1 MNQDIFF
8 AAYILAKDGTEKHG
22 MAVRIPAEKD
32 GLPGQRIKALTDAVR
47 EINESRSCRL
57 RTEILVSPPMEL
69 ETRPLADFLF
79 ADGLF
84 NASRFKRHLREFA
97 SKNSPHLFLPRPGVP
112 VLGLDL
118 VGREDTLQLLQNTIE
133 QGRSCHLRAPRR
145 YGKTSLLMRM
155 AESLPRSVHI
165 DLSDVGSL
173 QGFLKGLLRGC
184 IRQPDARVSLS
195 AVGPYRNW
203 SDDTAA
209 FNSIFE
215 ELLKQRGSTL
225 MPLLRE
231 TLRALAD
238 GRIVLLVD
246 EFSIFLRAM
255 LEKEVSEITS
265 FLDMLHAIRTNAAS
279 PLVAVFAGSAGLSA
293 YIEFHG
299 MQEQFADLMP
309 VDVPPIAAE
318 KARLLAEELFYGMGK
333 LPSLAAT
340 DRVTHLTGEDDS
352 VPYFV
357 HALAHVTAEETGL
370 RREVREADVDRAY
383 QDRLLGPAG
392 NIFFRDFLLRELT
405 YPPSYRNCASAVL
418 KRLSRQFP
426 SAVGDVE
433 LQGFCDAG
441 CNYQKLMTC
450 LEEDY
455 DLVRVDDGWRMRSKV
470 LADRW
475 RLGEPW
481 LTGGA

>member
-8 AAYILAKDGTEKHG
+8 AAYVPAKDAAEKYG

-32 GLPGQRIKALTDAVR
+32 RLPGKRIKALTDAVR
-47 EINESRSCRL
+47 EINESWERRL
-57 RTEILVSPPMEL
+57 RTEMLVSPPTEL
-69 ETRPLADFLF
+69 ETRPLVDFLF

-84 NASRFKRHLREFA
+84 NAPRFKRHLLEFA
-97 SKNSPHLFLPRPGVP
+97 NKNSPHLFLPRCGVP

-118 VGREDTLQLLQNTIE
+118 VGREDTLQLLQNAIE

-155 AESLPRSVHI
+155 AETFPRSVHV

-184 IRQPDARVSLS
+184 IRRPDARVSLS

-203 SDDTAA
+203 PDDTAA
-209 FNSIFE
+209 FNPLFE

-225 MPLLRE
+225 LPLLRE
-231 TLRALAD
+231 TFRALAE
-238 GRIVLLVD
+238 GRVVLLVD
-246 EFSIFLRAM
+246 ELSIFLRAM
-255 LEKEVSEITS
+255 LEKEVSETTS
-265 FLDMLHAIRTNAAS
+265 LLDMFHAIRTTAVT
-279 PLVAVFAGSAGLSA
+279 PLVTVFAGSAGLSA
-293 YIEFHG
+293 YVELHD
-299 MQEQFADLMP
+299 MQRQFGDLMP
-309 VDVPPIAAE
+309 VDVPPISAE
-318 KARLLAEELFYGMGK
+318 NARLLAEELFYGMGK
-333 LPSLAAT
+333 LPSPAAT
-340 DRVTHLTGEDDS
+340 DRVTHLTGGDDS
-352 VPYFV
+352 VPCFV

-370 RREVREADVDRAY
+370 RREIRENDVDRAY

-392 NIFFRDFLLRELT
+392 NIFFRDFLLRELA
-405 YPPSYRNCASAVL
+405 YPPPYRICASAVL

-433 LQGFCDAG
+433 LQGFCDSG
-441 CNYQKLMTC
+441 SNYQKLMTC

-455 DLVRVDDGWRMRSKV
+455 DLVRVDDGWRMPSKV